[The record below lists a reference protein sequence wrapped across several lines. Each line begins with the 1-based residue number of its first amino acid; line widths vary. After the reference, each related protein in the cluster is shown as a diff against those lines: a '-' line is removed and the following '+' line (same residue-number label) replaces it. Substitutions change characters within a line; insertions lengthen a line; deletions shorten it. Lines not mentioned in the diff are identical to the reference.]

1 MEGEELKLQI
11 VELLLTAKIYNEN
24 ETLDESDLPRKIRK
38 HYWDLSFGGVRR
50 PISVRKA
57 DIIRLFGERAE
68 KALKNLPFV
77 TSDELEREFMLT
89 DLRVAS
95 EWFLKRGGIK
105 FIRENPAL
113 AYFYQS
119 YDSVDISYE
128 EVRSR
133 NPPKESDVEWVK
145 SLLERL
151 TKEEEAATNL
161 LVILSPEEVENR
173 VDDIIL
179 SESQERQ
186 IEKIAKA
193 MEQREFLREIGVK
206 DVGKMLF
213 IGPPGTGKTTMARNL
228 SKRFKIP
235 ILEARL
241 SMIVSEYLG
250 ETSRNID
257 RIFSLAKKLSPCIL
271 FIDEFDYI
279 AKRRTSDEHA
289 ALKRA
294 VNTLL
299 KAIDEISLVEDGVLL
314 IAATNHP
321 DLLDKA
327 VWRRFDEV
335 IEFPLPDKEM
345 RKKIL
350 KYLLRNLGEYDVESL
365 AERTGGFSGSDLK
378 MLVRDAVL
386 NALTAGR
393 RRPEMSDF
401 FEAISKLSERDNLRE
416 KFE

>member
-1 MEGEELKLQI
+1 MDAEKVKLQI

-24 ETLDESDLPRKIRK
+24 EKLDENDLPRIIRK
-38 HYWDLSFGGVRR
+38 HFWDLSSGGVRR
-50 PISVRKA
+50 PLTIRKA
-57 DIIRLFGERAE
+57 DLIRLFGDGAERI
-68 KALKNLPFV
+68 LKNIPFIS
-77 TSDELEREFMLT
+77 SDELGREFSLT
-89 DLRVAS
+89 DIGVAA
-95 EWFLKRGGIK
+95 EWFLKRGGLER
-105 FIRENPAL
+105 IRENPVL
-113 AYFYQS
+113 AFFYQS
-119 YDSVDISYE
+119 YDSIDISYD

-145 SLLERL
+145 SLIERLERDE
-151 TKEEEAATNL
+151 KSAVNL
-161 LVILSPEEVENR
+161 LLIFSPEEIEDR
-173 VDDIIL
+173 IDEIIL
-179 SESQERQ
+179 TEEQER
-186 IEKIAKA
+186 KIDKISKA
-193 MEQREFLREIGVK
+193 MEHRDYLREIGVR

-213 IGPPGTGKTTMARNL
+213 IGPPGTGKTTLARNL
-228 SKRFKIP
+228 SKKFGIP
-235 ILEARL
+235 LLEARL

-257 RIFSLAKKLSPCIL
+257 RIFSLAKKFAPCIL

-335 IEFPLPDKEM
+335 VEFPLPDGEM

-350 KYLLRNLGEYDVESL
+350 RHLLRNIGDYDVEEL
-365 AERTGGFSGSDLK
+365 ARRTEGFSGSDLK
-378 MLVRDAVL
+378 MLVKDAVL
-386 NALTAGR
+386 SALSSNR
-393 RRPEMSDF
+393 RKPEMKDF
-401 FEAISKLSERDNLRE
+401 LDSISRIEEREDLRE

>member
-1 MEGEELKLQI
+1 MEAEEIKVKI
-11 VELLLTAKIYNEN
+11 VELLLTAEIYNEN
-24 ETLDESDLPRKIRK
+24 EKLDESDLPRRFRK
-38 HYWDLSFGGVRR
+38 HYWDLSLGGVRR
-50 PISVRKA
+50 PVVVRKA
-57 DIIRLFGERAE
+57 DLIRLFGEEAE
-68 KALKNLPFV
+68 RALKNIPFV
-77 TSDELEREFMLT
+77 TSDELGREIKLT
-89 DLRVAS
+89 DLRIAA
-95 EWFLKRGGIK
+95 EWFLKRGIERIK
-105 FIRENPAL
+105 ENPAL

-119 YDSVDISYE
+119 YDSVKISYE
-128 EVRSR
+128 EVRSK

-151 TKEEEAATNL
+151 SKEEEIAMNL
-161 LVILSPEEVENR
+161 LVIFSPEEIEER
-173 VDDIIL
+173 VDEIIL
-179 SESQERQ
+179 SEDQEKR

-193 MEQREFLREIGVK
+193 MEQRDFLREIGVK

-257 RIFSLAKKLSPCIL
+257 RIFSLAKKLAPCIL

-299 KAIDEISLVEDGVLL
+299 KAVDEISLVEDGVLL

-335 IEFPLPDKEM
+335 VEFPLPDEEM
-345 RKKIL
+345 RKRIL
-350 KYLLRNLGEYDVESL
+350 RYLLRNIGEYDVEVL
-365 AERTGGFSGSDLK
+365 AEKTEGFSGSDLK
-378 MLVRDAVL
+378 MIVRDAVL
-386 NALTAGR
+386 NALTTGR
-393 RRPEMSDF
+393 RKPEMGDF
-401 FEAISKLSERDNLRE
+401 LDAISKLSERENLRE